1 MATLLAAPSSFSN
14 AFALYIAESQTVKT
28 TVDTPVTFHLT
39 GSAPLPFHFRVLTHP
54 DVPDICTE
62 GYIPNPP
69 ACDHGY
75 MEYNGTSGQVWYTPN
90 RGFVGMDSFTFETAA
105 EMGPWS
111 GDVIGVVTIE
121 VVEEL
126 DEYNDNTPD
135 EGGSAAVASAIGDS
149 SNNNNDDDDN
159 DNNSSSLE
167 TAKDIVDESRE
178 SSDVRNDVFGSILS
192 TLDYGVN
199 SFIEAC
205 QGVWESLA

>member
-28 TVDTPVTFHLT
+28 TVDTPVTFYLT

-62 GYIPNPP
+62 GYLPNPP

-90 RGFVGMDSFTFETAA
+90 RGFVGTDSFTFETAA

-121 VVEEL
+121 VVKEL
-126 DEYNDNTPD
+126 DEYDDAQD
-135 EGGSAAVASAIGDS
+135 EGGVAVAAAIDDS
-149 SNNNNDDDDN
+149 SNNNNN
-159 DNNSSSLE
+159 NNNSSSSE
-167 TAKDIVDESRE
+167 TAKEIVNESGE

-192 TLDYGVN
+192 TLDYSVN
-199 SFIEAC
+199 NFIDAC